1 MNHLIHRVS
10 VDLRARSRVAAVVAQ
25 EATSR
30 ALQHD
35 LPAALEAVFDARFP
49 GNTTYRLDR
58 LEVDLGALPERGFR
72 KAFLAG
78 VIKSLTDFDAK
89 YRLDR
94 FDLGGPPTGGFRNAI
109 VTGVTKSFTDFDAK
123 GMPPQPGVRIPKGP
137 QFEQPGD
144 QTAPSEGDAV
154 QAFLFYI
161 VHGSLPWFFPFER
174 WRDEIPKALI
184 SGEAFSTLRSRL
196 PSLVL
201 EDPVRLQRLL
211 PFPSLVT
218 ALFASEFRVAEESAA
233 LAEASLPA
241 GPFDARIQLALWYL
255 RLIPEP
261 AAKVEDAKVEM
272 ALLGLLANYRGGA
285 ASIELRDFQ
294 PVISAL
300 AAFRRATQSPE
311 IVRLSQL
318 ITRARRTVSNFRA
331 RGRIE
336 FAKSESSGTTEDLAE
351 IGVPTESAGIVL
363 LHPFLI
369 RFFQLFG
376 WLDDRLRILDERR
389 WHAVHAL
396 HWITHKHRA
405 RDDAELAL
413 EKALCQIP
421 IQDPAHWPEVGSRV
435 IEEAESLLRA
445 VIGHWK
451 ALKDTSPDGLRE
463 AFLARPGLF
472 YAVEP
477 PRLHVETR
485 GYDMLLSRL
494 PWSFDRVALPWLRSA
509 IHVRWP
515 APA

>member
-10 VDLRARSRVAAVVAQ
+10 VDLRARSRATALTAQ
-25 EATSR
+25 EAASR

-58 LEVDLGALPERGFR
+58 LEVDLGALPARGFR

-78 VIKSLTDFDAK
+78 VIKSLTNAK
-89 YRLDR
+89 DRLGR
-94 FDLGGPPTGGFRNAI
+94 VEVDLGEPVAGGFRKASLAR
-109 VTGVTKSFTDFDAK
+109 VTKSDFDAK
-123 GMPPQPGVRIPKGP
+123 GVPSQPGVRIPEAR
-137 QFEQPGD
+137 QFEQRRD
-144 QTAPSEGDAV
+144 QAEASDGDAV
-154 QAFLFYI
+154 RAFLFYV

-184 SGEAFSTLRSRL
+184 SGEAFSTLRAALPRL
-196 PSLVL
+196 VFD
-201 EDPVRLQRLL
+201 DPIRLLRLL
-211 PFPSLVT
+211 PFPGLVDALLVSEYPVAPARTAILGETSL
-218 ALFASEFRVAEESAA
+218 
-233 LAEASLPA
+233 A
-241 GPFDARIQLALWYL
+241 GGLLHVRIQLALWYL
-255 RLIPEP
+255 RLFPEP
-261 AAKVEDAKVEM
+261 DAREEA
-272 ALLGLLANYRGGA
+272 ALLRFLAVDRGGA
-285 ASIELRDFQ
+285 L
-294 PVISAL
+294 PVERNDVRLIISAL
-300 AAFRRATQSPE
+300 AEFRDTVKSQDIE
-311 IVRLSQL
+311 RLLQL
-318 ITRARRTVSNFRA
+318 IARVGEPVSDSSAEQRVEFPKTKSSARA
-331 RGRIE
+331 E
-336 FAKSESSGTTEDLAE
+336 DFAEN
-351 IGVPTESAGIVL
+351 GVPTESAGIVL

-369 RFFQLFG
+369 RFFELFG
-376 WLDDRLRILDERR
+376 WLDSHLHIRAEHR

-396 HWITHKHRA
+396 HWITHKRWA

-421 IQDPAHWPEVGSRV
+421 IQDPVHSPEVGSRV
-435 IEEAESLLRA
+435 IEEAENLLRA

-485 GYDMLLSRL
+485 AYDMLLSRL
-494 PWSFDRVALPWLRSA
+494 PWSFDRIALPWLGSA
-509 IHVRWP
+509 LHVRWP